1 MFLKVKGV
9 NYVNH
14 LGKYSKYPLL
24 VKEVFFS
31 NEQLA
36 YSLDLY
42 IFILLQLFFTKRILH
57 KLCKPC
63 RIVLVY
69 LQLFEAEVWH
79 PDKNLYC
86 QHNTQTVHSDSH
98 LSPPSSPS
106 ANHIRDTKS
115 SEDTLQSENLKTFV
129 ASSCLETSFF
139 LG

>member
-14 LGKYSKYPLL
+14 LGKYSKYPLQ
-24 VKEVFFS
+24 VIEVFF
-31 NEQLA
+31 EWTTCIQFRFIQIHFITI
-36 YSLDLY
+36 
-42 IFILLQLFFTKRILH
+42 IFHQEN

-69 LQLFEAEVWH
+69 LQLFEPEVWH
-79 PDKNLYC
+79 PDKNLCC

-106 ANHIRDTKS
+106 ANQIRDTKS
-115 SEDTLQSENLKTFV
+115 SEDTLQSENLETFF
-129 ASSCLETSFF
+129 AFSCLETSFF